1 MGRIGILY
9 ADVIQAADKLIAEGK
24 NPTVDGVREELGSTG
39 SKSTIAP
46 LLKRWK
52 AEHQENRA
60 SAEVGM
66 PSNLIDAMKSVY
78 DNLQSDVE
86 QRITQAQEAHQKEL
100 EAMGETLQR
109 QLEENA
115 IAAETNRQLKDD
127 AARAQQVFEQLRAE
141 QRALNLTLATA
152 QAENTGLQ
160 NRLADRAAEIVTMN
174 QQLGYART
182 QFEHYQ
188 EATTIQRAEER
199 SVFEQKLMRGEQ
211 ELVNIRQQSSD
222 QQLRLAQQEA
232 QLAQIPTLLDEV
244 QRLQETAR
252 AERQQAAI
260 VKDEHSQL
268 TYQIQQLTTDR
279 AELKQTLEIALQSLS
294 DVRLQCAIEEKE
306 KWLLD
311 KRIAESEVKMEQL
324 REEKSGLLQERA
336 TLQAQALTTA
346 MHTHAGPK

>member
-78 DNLQSDVE
+78 DNLQTDVE
-86 QRITQAQEAHQKEL
+86 KRVTQEREAHEKEL
-100 EAMGETLQR
+100 GAMAETLQL

-115 IAAETNRQLKDD
+115 AAAQANAQLNED

-160 NRLADRAAEIVTMN
+160 NRLEDRAAEIVTMN

-188 EATTIQRAEER
+188 EASTTQRAEER
-199 SVFEQKLMRGEQ
+199 SVFEQKIMRAEQ
-211 ELVNIRQQSSD
+211 ELVNIRQQSGD
-222 QQLRLAQQEA
+222 QQLRLVQQEA
-232 QLAQIPTLLDEV
+232 QLAQLPALLHEV
-244 QRLQETAR
+244 QRLQETAI

-260 VKDEHSQL
+260 VKAEHNQL
-268 TYQIQQLTTDR
+268 TYQVQQLTTDR
-279 AELKQTLEIALQSLS
+279 TELKQTLEVTLQSLS
-294 DVRLQCAIEEKE
+294 EARLRCAIEEKE

-311 KRIAESEVKMEQL
+311 KRIAEAEVKMERL
-324 REEKSGLLQERA
+324 REEKSSLLQERA
-336 TLQAQALTTA
+336 TLQAQALTIA
-346 MHTHAGPK
+346 MRNNTDPI